1 MEGKDPILDG
11 GYQARINAIHKCY
24 EAAKRRGY
32 RIFALQDSGWCAS
45 SSTAEFTYDKY
56 GTHDACASDG
66 EGGPLANQVYFI
78 RGAYVS
84 LLFGA
89 PTSFFSNFYFFIKV
103 CRLKTVTRM
112 ICKRVFDPM
121 QPRVRKKPKKNCK
134 RLNFRKSQI
143 STSVSSEE
151 KSKST

>member
-1 MEGKDPILDG
+1 MLSSLVKYSLTFFVSTAYENIGCYKDSGNRAIPTLEGKDPILDG

-89 PTSFFSNFYFFIKV
+89 PIFS
-103 CRLKTVTRM
+103 
-112 ICKRVFDPM
+112 
-121 QPRVRKKPKKNCK
+121 
-134 RLNFRKSQI
+134 
-143 STSVSSEE
+143 
-151 KSKST
+151 